1 MFWAGSFLSPPDMFR
16 TREIF
21 PTSNSNLSILQYLH
35 EPQTPHRET

>member
-21 PTSNSNLSILQYLH
+21 STSNSNLSILQSLY
-35 EPQTPHRET
+35 EPQTLYRET